1 MLALHMN
8 AQAEEFPPHHESLQA
23 RPSSRNPLEP
33 HESTWSSNQAV
44 NFISLME
51 SKKKEAE
58 LRDCQLAKLGPLAR
72 EIPNIDSAIAEI
84 ARFSAELT
92 LPRGTIHVI
101 SDIHG
106 EDKKLR
112 HVINNA
118 SGTLRPLVERLLKD
132 RMPPEQFQEFLTL
145 VFYPAEV
152 VGRLEKTL
160 QSPEERKDY
169 AMRTLHN
176 LFNIVRV
183 LAARRSLKHAV
194 RIFPAEYR
202 ELLAEI
208 LHEPSTERDR
218 DYVDAIVNELTYR
231 GRVLHL
237 IHLTGRVI
245 RNLAIDELIIAGD
258 CWDRGPR
265 GDRVLDYLTQQPN
278 VSFVWG
284 NHDMAWLGAC
294 LGHQALICQ
303 VLRISLR
310 YRRLTQLEEGYGI
323 PVQPLDLL
331 ARTVYA
337 HDPAVHFETK
347 GTGMREKSMMARMQK
362 AVAIMQFKLEGQI
375 IARHPEWQMEH
386 RRLLHR
392 INREAG
398 TIEVDGV
405 SYAISDVNF
414 PTIDPNNPYELTSE
428 ERSCLERI
436 RNSFIAS
443 GKLWDQMR
451 WMVSHGRMYLR
462 REEHLIFHG
471 CVPVDQRGEFLPMFV
486 GGQSCSGSALFDAI
500 ERFIYRLFDGPAQED
515 LDLLWY
521 LWSGPHSP
529 LFGKDRITTLERD
542 LISDA
547 QTHGETKNPY
557 FRLIHERWF
566 CDKILSEFGVDPE
579 RGLIVNGHV
588 PVEVEKGESPLKKSG
603 KAITI
608 DGAFS
613 EAYGDHG
620 FTLVLEPHRT
630 FLAKHHHFES
640 VEAAIHQGADIIP
653 SITVVREWEEP
664 KRVADS
670 QRGRYLRQVISL
682 LEQLIQAYRNND
694 LQQR

>member
-1 MLALHMN
+1 M
-8 AQAEEFPPHHESLQA
+8 
-23 RPSSRNPLEP
+23 EP
-33 HESTWSSNQAV
+33 KENQ
-44 NFISLME
+44 
-51 SKKKEAE
+51 AE
-58 LRDCQLAKLGPLAR
+58 LRDRELAKLAPLAR

-106 EDKKLR
+106 ENKKLR

-132 RMPPEQFQEFLTL
+132 RMAPQQFQEFLTL

-152 VGRLEKTL
+152 VGRLEETL
-160 QSPEERKDY
+160 RSPQERKDY
-169 AMRTLHN
+169 AMRTLDD
-176 LFNIVRV
+176 LFHIVRV
-183 LAARRSLKHAV
+183 LAARRSLKHSM

-218 DYVDAIVNELTYR
+218 DYVDAIVDELTCR

-265 GDRVLDYLTQQPN
+265 GDRVMDYLMQQPN

-294 LGHQALICQ
+294 LGDRALICQ

-310 YRRLTQLEEGYGI
+310 YRRLMQLEEGYGI
-323 PVQPLDLL
+323 PVEPLALL
-331 ARTVYA
+331 ARTVYGN
-337 HDPAVHFETK
+337 DPAIHFETK
-347 GTGMREKSMMARMQK
+347 GTGMREKSVMARMQK
-362 AVAIMQFKLEGQI
+362 AAAVMQFKLEGQM

-392 INREAG
+392 MNRETG
-398 TIEVDGV
+398 TIQVDGV
-405 SYAISDVNF
+405 SYPILDVNF
-414 PTIDPNNPYELTSE
+414 PTIDPDNPYELTSE
-428 ERSCLERI
+428 ERFCLERI
-436 RNSFIAS
+436 RSSFMAS
-443 GKLWDQMR
+443 QKLWNQIR
-451 WMVSHGRMYLR
+451 WMVSHGRMHLR

-471 CVPVDQRGEFLPMFV
+471 CVPVDRHGEFLSMV
-486 GGQSCSGSALFDAI
+486 VAGQSYSGRALFDAI
-500 ERFIYRLFDGPAQED
+500 ERFVYRLFEGPAPEE

-521 LWSGPHSP
+521 LWSGPQSP

-542 LISDA
+542 LIGNK
-547 QTHGETKNPY
+547 QTHTETKNPY
-557 FRLIHERWF
+557 FRLIHEPWF
-566 CDKILSEFGVDPE
+566 CDKILSEFGVDPTQ
-579 RGLIVNGHV
+579 GLIVNGHV

-640 VEAAIHQGADIIP
+640 VEAAINKGADIIP
-653 SITVVREWEEP
+653 SITVVREWEKP

-670 QRGRYLRQVISL
+670 QRGRYLRQVIKL
-682 LEQLIQAYRNND
+682 LEELIEAYRSND
-694 LQQR
+694 LHGGNSR